1 MKPWIGV
8 TAALQAGAADLEGT
22 WVSNDYTDAV
32 LAAGGI
38 PVVLPLGDVQAGRA
52 GDWLSRLD
60 GLMLTGGVDVDPA
73 FFGEEPVR
81 GLGEVCPQRDVF
93 EMALVEE
100 AFLRNMPVLA
110 ICRGMQVMNVV
121 AGGTLIQDLV
131 SQGRGSLQHRQKAPR
146 WHGSHWIDVVP
157 QSKLAAILGA
167 EELRVN
173 SFHHQAVKDVAPGME
188 VSATSSDG
196 VVEAIES
203 TRHRFAVGV
212 QWHPE
217 NMWRRDPVQFRLF
230 EALVRAATEKHT
242 G

>member
-1 MKPWIGV
+1 
-8 TAALQAGAADLEGT
+8 
-22 WVSNDYTDAV
+22 
-32 LAAGGI
+32 
-38 PVVLPLGDVQAGRA
+38 
-52 GDWLSRLD
+52 
-60 GLMLTGGVDVDPA
+60 MLTGGVDVDPA
-73 FFGEEPVR
+73 FFGEEPSR
-81 GLGEVCPQRDVF
+81 GLGEVCPQRDTF

-100 AFLRNMPVLA
+100 AFLRNVPVLA

-121 AGGTLIQDLV
+121 AGGTLIQDLG
-131 SQGRGSLQHRQKAPR
+131 SQGRGNLQHRQKAPR
-146 WHGSHWIDVVP
+146 WHGSHRIEVVP
-157 QSKLAAILGA
+157 GSKLAAILGA

-173 SFHHQAVKDVAPGME
+173 SFHHQAVKDVAPGMQ

-203 TRHRFAVGV
+203 SLHRFAVGV

-230 EALVRAATEKHT
+230 EALVRAAAEINL